1 MIRKFTY
8 REYYANKNQ
17 MFLRFTDKEVMEHKG
32 GFLPSQGS
40 RRRVKGKRIIAWIF
54 YDSF

>member
-17 MFLRFTDKEVMEHKG
+17 MFLRFTDKEVVEHKG
-32 GFLPSQGS
+32 GFLPSQG
-40 RRRVKGKRIIAWIF
+40 VKGKQIIAWIF